1 MELLKK
7 VPNSSDYAYFPKNHI
22 KQEQSRIISA
32 TTLRVTNYSNNQ
44 WYGWLSE
51 EKKIVL
57 CDLKRNFQKI
67 WIWKWLAR
75 YIKRKQDFKE
85 TLIWTFAHIPLC

>member
-7 VPNSSDYAYFPKNHI
+7 VPSSSDYAYFPKNHI

-51 EKKIVL
+51 EKKNSL
-57 CDLKRNFQKI
+57 I
-67 WIWKWLAR
+67 W
-75 YIKRKQDFKE
+75 FKE
-85 TLIWTFAHIPLC
+85 KFSKDMNMKMTSEIY

>member
-51 EKKIVL
+51 EKKNSL
-57 CDLKRNFQKI
+57 I
-67 WIWKWLAR
+67 W
-75 YIKRKQDFKE
+75 FKE
-85 TLIWTFAHIPLC
+85 KFSKDMNMKMISEIY